1 VATRCA
7 KNIANTSVFEKSG
20 VVGFYMEQFR
30 RWQSRK
36 NFAELSGK
44 TVEVPGWLRK
54 TMKCSRIAAAKTV
67 AFHGMQY
74 GVGDVVLVG
83 RELWPYAVVRELPT
97 IKNIYDTATMC
108 HLNAAS
114 DYKALDITTK
124 VAVHTKAW
132 CEESKDEL
140 LILHH

>member
-1 VATRCA
+1 MA
-7 KNIANTSVFEKSG
+7 KS
-20 VVGFYMEQFR
+20 Q
-30 RWQSRK
+30 
-36 NFAELSGK
+36 NFDAELSGK
-44 TVEVPGWLRK
+44 TVEVPGWLRNK
-54 TMKCSRIAAAKTV
+54 MKSFRIATAKTV

-83 RELWPYAVVRELPT
+83 RKIYIVELCVIANGQPYAVVRKLPT

-114 DYKALDITTK
+114 DVYKALDITTK
-124 VAVHTKAW
+124 VAVHAKAW

-140 LILHH
+140 LVLHH